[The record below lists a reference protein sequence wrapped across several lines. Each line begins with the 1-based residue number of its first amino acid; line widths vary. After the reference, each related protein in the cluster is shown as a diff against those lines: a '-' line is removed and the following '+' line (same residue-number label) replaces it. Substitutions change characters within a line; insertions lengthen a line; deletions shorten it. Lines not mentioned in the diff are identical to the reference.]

1 MVIIKNRI
9 NNMVTA
15 IKDEIVFWLVP
26 FKKNRI
32 MILIMIQIT
41 NVGIRGLKPQP
52 TMITKRKINARFM

>member
-1 MVIIKNRI
+1 
-9 NNMVTA
+9 MVTA